1 MALAAASPQSTFPI
15 VEIAESKW
23 DAHKNDCSGFVR
35 AVALAVGVPMTGLAN
50 AMVDNWNA
58 DPSWT
63 KLGNDP
69 AKAGQLAAQGYLVV
83 AGKKEAG
90 HGHVVVI
97 VPGEGQHKTAM
108 GYWGRLGG
116 VGAKNKGLNFAWKR
130 AELADVEYFAK
141 PVPNLRAKP

>member
-1 MALAAASPQSTFPI
+1 MAPAASPQSSFPI
-15 VEIAESKW
+15 FGIAESKW

-35 AVALAVGVPMTGLAN
+35 AVALAVGVPLSGLAN
-50 AMVDNWNA
+50 VMVDDWNA

-69 AKAGQLAAQGYLVV
+69 AKASQLAAQGYLVV

-97 VPGEGQHKTAM
+97 VPGEGLHKMAM
-108 GYWGRLGG
+108 GYWGRLGSIG
-116 VGAKNKGLNFAWKR
+116 FKNKGLNFAWKR
-130 AELADVEYFAK
+130 VDLADVQYFAK
-141 PVPNLRAKP
+141 PVPSLRAKP

>member
-1 MALAAASPQSTFPI
+1 MAPAAKPQSTFPI
-15 VEIAESKW
+15 FGIAESRW

-35 AVALAVGVPMTGLAN
+35 AVALAAGVPLGGLAN
-50 AMVDNWNA
+50 TMVDNWNS

-69 AKAGQLAAQGYLVV
+69 AKASQLAAQGYLVV

-97 VPGEGQHKTAM
+97 VPGEGPHKTAM
-108 GYWGRLGG
+108 GY
-116 VGAKNKGLNFAWKR
+116 
-130 AELADVEYFAK
+130 
-141 PVPNLRAKP
+141 